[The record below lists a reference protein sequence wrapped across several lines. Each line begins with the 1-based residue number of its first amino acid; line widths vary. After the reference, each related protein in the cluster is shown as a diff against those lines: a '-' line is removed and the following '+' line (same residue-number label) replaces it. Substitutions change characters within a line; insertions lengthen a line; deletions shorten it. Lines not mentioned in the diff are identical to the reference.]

1 MSDASFDVAPG
12 ECLALIGESGCGKSV
27 LASALLG
34 LLPANARTAGHARL
48 GDLDL
53 LTADERTLARTVR
66 GRRIGLVPQSPAAH
80 LTPVRT
86 IRSHIEETVA
96 RLAGARGRAARRKDA
111 EEAAARAEFPLD
123 HLDRH
128 PHELSGGLAQRA
140 ATALALIG
148 DAPLLLADEPT
159 TGLDRD
165 LVNRT
170 VDELRRH
177 VDDGHALL
185 MITHDLAAAER
196 IADRVAVMYAGR
208 IVELTEADAFFGSPG
223 PRHPYSRG
231 LLEALPERSF
241 TPVPGLPPELGSLP
255 EGAPSPLAATG
266 RRTPARPSR
275 SSGTPSPA
283 ITPYRPTP
291 PARPA
296 SRRTPVLELRAVTA
310 GYDRRAPVVRDAHL
324 TVTPGEA
331 VGLLGPSGCGK
342 STLARVAALL
352 HRPDA
357 GEVVL
362 DGTPVRG
369 FRHRAPREQRTA
381 IGVVFQQPRL
391 AADPRLRLA
400 DLIAEPLRATGRRAS
415 AGDRVAELADT
426 VGLTP
431 DLLGRRPHEV
441 SDGQLQRACLAR
453 ALALK
458 PRWLVCDEMTAMLDA
473 STTAALVR
481 VVEDYRASTGAGLLS
496 VGHDRTLL
504 NRWCDRTVPW
514 EAVAAG

>member
-1 MSDASFDVAPG
+1 M
-12 ECLALIGESGCGKSV
+12 
-27 LASALLG
+27 
-34 LLPANARTAGHARL
+34 
-48 GDLDL
+48 
-53 LTADERTLARTVR
+53 
-66 GRRIGLVPQSPAAH
+66 
-80 LTPVRT
+80 
-86 IRSHIEETVA
+86 
-96 RLAGARGRAARRKDA
+96 
-111 EEAAARAEFPLD
+111 
-123 HLDRH
+123 
-128 PHELSGGLAQRA
+128 
-140 ATALALIG
+140 
-148 DAPLLLADEPT
+148 
-159 TGLDRD
+159 
-165 LVNRT
+165 
-170 VDELRRH
+170 
-177 VDDGHALL
+177 
-185 MITHDLAAAER
+185 
-196 IADRVAVMYAGR
+196 
-208 IVELTEADAFFGSPG
+208 
-223 PRHPYSRG
+223 
-231 LLEALPERSF
+231 
-241 TPVPGLPPELGSLP
+241 
-255 EGAPSPLAATG
+255 
-266 RRTPARPSR
+266 
-275 SSGTPSPA
+275 
-283 ITPYRPTP
+283 
-291 PARPA
+291 
-296 SRRTPVLELRAVTA
+296 LELRAVTA

-415 AGDRVAELADT
+415 AAERVRELADT
-426 VGLTP
+426 VALTP

-453 ALALK
+453 ALSLE

-504 NRWCDRTVPW
+504 NRWCDRTLPW
-514 EAVAAG
+514 EAVTAG

>member
-1 MSDASFDVAPG
+1 M
-12 ECLALIGESGCGKSV
+12 
-27 LASALLG
+27 
-34 LLPANARTAGHARL
+34 
-48 GDLDL
+48 
-53 LTADERTLARTVR
+53 
-66 GRRIGLVPQSPAAH
+66 
-80 LTPVRT
+80 
-86 IRSHIEETVA
+86 
-96 RLAGARGRAARRKDA
+96 
-111 EEAAARAEFPLD
+111 
-123 HLDRH
+123 
-128 PHELSGGLAQRA
+128 
-140 ATALALIG
+140 
-148 DAPLLLADEPT
+148 
-159 TGLDRD
+159 
-165 LVNRT
+165 
-170 VDELRRH
+170 
-177 VDDGHALL
+177 
-185 MITHDLAAAER
+185 
-196 IADRVAVMYAGR
+196 
-208 IVELTEADAFFGSPG
+208 
-223 PRHPYSRG
+223 
-231 LLEALPERSF
+231 
-241 TPVPGLPPELGSLP
+241 
-255 EGAPSPLAATG
+255 
-266 RRTPARPSR
+266 
-275 SSGTPSPA
+275 
-283 ITPYRPTP
+283 
-291 PARPA
+291 
-296 SRRTPVLELRAVTA
+296 LELRTVTA

-415 AGDRVAELADT
+415 AGDRAAELADT